1 MEGSLQP
8 LPSPP
13 QSMDAPALRHAHL
26 ESRSLTL
33 LPGPHPSRFPP
44 HPGAPTTPLHGAQ
57 AKALWGPFA
66 AWGTNQRGRLASARS
81 SWPRDHAVGCTG
93 STDCPICVHNQV
105 MKHELYI
112 SFQVPSSVT
121 LNILSNGFRLSSSD
135 SSPSR

>member
-1 MEGSLQP
+1 MSVDGRVAT
-8 LPSPP
+8 
-13 QSMDAPALRHAHL
+13 APALASAIHGTPSPRRAHL

-33 LPGPHPSRFPP
+33 LPGPHSSRSP

-93 STDCPICVHNQV
+93 STDCPICVLARLV
-105 MKHELYI
+105 ARSY
-112 SFQVPSSVT
+112 SSRKDV
-121 LNILSNGFRLSSSD
+121 LFA
-135 SSPSR
+135 SRAFSASA